1 MSNSSAILWKRLMGT
16 VVLATTVEAEYPEM
30 RVYTHCQA
38 GTTSGGLTILLINLS
53 NSTVSVDV
61 NLKSAIST
69 ENRKKSK
76 LIPHKPKEG
85 MTSTRHEYHLSALN
99 GDLHSQ
105 TSVLNGV
112 PLELTPSGN
121 LPSLDI
127 PVVKENSAAVSVKA
141 YSIVFVVLPDAQI
154 PLCMVQPR

>member
-1 MSNSSAILWKRLMGT
+1 MGT

-30 RVYTHCQA
+30 RAYTHCQA
-38 GTTSGGLTILLINLS
+38 GTTAGGLTILLINLS

-61 NLKSAIST
+61 NLRSAIST

-76 LIPHKPKEG
+76 LIPHKSKEG
-85 MTSTRHEYHLSALN
+85 MTSIRHEYHLSALS

-141 YSIVFVVLPDAQI
+141 HSIVFVVLPDAQI
-154 PLCMVQPR
+154 PLCMAQPR